1 MKALALPNGDY
12 VSPEHLQGECLKNA
26 IVGARFPLSHGFRHE
41 QGGQAAPGRGG
52 VVVCNTLRIR
62 LQGAPVDPTLPRRM
76 PALGEIVR
84 DAAQHQHWIT
94 AGERKRLHAPH
105 ISSSRYGNTS
115 GRPPASE
122 IVLAET
128 TGAPGHRNSVQ
139 CGDGRRHDRREPL
152 TICSSVKTQYD
163 SERAGDN
170 QAEVQ
175 RTPGLSGGRRAT
187 GCTSWRVVM

>member
-1 MKALALPNGDY
+1 MKALALPDGDY
-12 VSPEHLQGECLKNA
+12 VPPEHQQGECLKNA

-52 VVVCNTLRIR
+52 VVVCKVLRIR
-62 LQGAPVDPTLPRRM
+62 LQGAPVDPTFPRRM

-94 AGERKRLHAPH
+94 AGNRKRVCAPY

-115 GRPPASE
+115 GRPPANE

-128 TGAPGHRNSVQ
+128 TGAPVIDDSAES
-139 CGDGRRHDRREPL
+139 GDGRRQHRREPL
-152 TICSSVKTQYD
+152 TICSNVKTQYD
-163 SERAGDN
+163 SERAGEN

-175 RTPGLSGGRRAT
+175 RTPALSGG
-187 GCTSWRVVM
+187 M

>member
-12 VSPEHLQGECLKNA
+12 VPPEHPQGECLKNA
-26 IVGARFPLSHGFRHE
+26 IVGVRFPLSHGFRHE
-41 QGGQAAPGRGG
+41 QGGQPAAGRGG

-84 DAAQHQHWIT
+84 DAAQHRHWIT
-94 AGERKRLHAPH
+94 AGERERLDAPH

-115 GRPPASE
+115 GRPPANE

-128 TGAPGHRNSVQ
+128 TGAPVVDDSAES
-139 CGDGRRHDRREPL
+139 GDGRRQHRREPL
-152 TICSSVKTQYD
+152 TICSNVKTQYD
-163 SERAGDN
+163 SKCAGEN

-175 RTPGLSGGRRAT
+175 RTRGLSGGRRAT
-187 GCTSWRVVM
+187 GCRSWRVIM